1 MPPLQTDEDLTRWMM
16 IIVLLYV
23 AAGYLICFIRVGFRG
38 GTLPSSRFGMAKVFD
53 GATFAS
59 CVLLIVG
66 AFDPTVFQLLGNTKL
81 FLIVAGIAGALYTL
95 DSLFAP
101 A

>member
-1 MPPLQTDEDLTRWMM
+1 
-16 IIVLLYV
+16 
-23 AAGYLICFIRVGFRG
+23 
-38 GTLPSSRFGMAKVFD
+38 MAKVFD

-66 AFDPTVFQLLGNTKL
+66 AFDPTVLQLLGNTKL
-81 FLIVAGIAGALYTL
+81 FLIVAGIAGELYTL